1 MAEHALKDGGER
13 ETCSSGMMREPE
25 NDRGRFD
32 LISPI
37 FLRRLAVLYERG
49 ALKYADRNWEKG
61 MPFSRFFNSAMR
73 HMNQFQEGH
82 RDEDHLIQAAW
93 NLSCIVHLLVMIERG
108 KVPKEFNDFP
118 NYL

>member
-1 MAEHALKDGGER
+1 MKKPDLKDGGER
-13 ETCSSGMMREPE
+13 ITSPTGMIREPE
-25 NDRGRFD
+25 TDRGRFD
-32 LISPI
+32 LMSPI

-49 ALKYADRNWEKG
+49 ALKYAERNWEKG
-61 MPFSRFFNSAMR
+61 MSLSRFFNSAMR
-73 HMNQFQEGH
+73 HMNQYQEGH

-108 KVPKEFNDFP
+108 KVPREFDDFP